1 MKRPLPAS
9 ALLVVVSAFALASA
23 VAACGGPAIGVT
35 TPSNAAIAR
44 EPAPP
49 VEKTAESATKAS
61 LDPLAVDSALEA
73 ASVPKVEI
81 TPAKELRGKSRG
93 DLDAAMRLLDGA
105 STPEA
110 AVKKI
115 TARLGK
121 PTWIENGKKRVWIAK
136 DGKSCHR
143 FALDADGQAEI
154 ETAPGSDWRML
165 SATAQQNA
173 CTGEIRKG
181 GL

>member
-1 MKRPLPAS
+1 MKRPLHAS
-9 ALLVVVSAFALASA
+9 ALLAITAAFALVGGVAGCGAPA
-23 VAACGGPAIGVT
+23 VGVT
-35 TPSNAAIAR
+35 TPSNAAVAV
-44 EPAPP
+44 PAPP
-49 VEKTAESATKAS
+49 VEKTAELAAKAS
-61 LDPLAVDSALEA
+61 LDPLAVDGALEA
-73 ASVPKVEI
+73 ASVPKVAM
-81 TPAKELRGKSRG
+81 TPAKDLRGKSRG

-105 STPEA
+105 STPDA
-110 AVKKI
+110 AVKKV

-121 PTWIENGKKRVWIAK
+121 PTWTENAKKRVWIAK

-143 FALDADGQAEI
+143 FALDADGQADI
-154 ETAPGSDWRML
+154 ETAPASEWRML